1 MKELCC
7 VQRFALQMFCFAKGF
22 TYNSE
27 SAFRQMVYTDSYAP
41 MDNVYVF
48 SGLMLFAVSR
58 IIFNDILFSNNWVN
72 TYKIDH

>member
-1 MKELCC
+1 MLCPT
-7 VQRFALQMFCFAKGF
+7 FCFAKGF

-27 SAFRQMVYTDSYAP
+27 SVFRQTVYKVDSYAP
-41 MDNVYVF
+41 MENVYVF